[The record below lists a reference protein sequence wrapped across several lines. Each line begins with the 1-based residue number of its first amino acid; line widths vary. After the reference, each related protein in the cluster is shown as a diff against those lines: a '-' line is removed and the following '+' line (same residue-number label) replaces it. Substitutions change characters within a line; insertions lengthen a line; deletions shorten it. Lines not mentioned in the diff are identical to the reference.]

1 MTRRLSSSALRRVR
15 RGGVAEQDVVAAQDL
30 DRVPDLLRRRHA
42 GGEDDRAVGGAQ
54 GAQQLVV
61 GEGGGGDLVGR
72 DVELLQ
78 EGDGL
83 GVPRGGEPG
92 DVLRL
97 GVLVDLAVLVLAEL
111 HAVAVVDVGHA
122 APGGVALDVPLVA
135 RGADLR
141 GALLELHGVAA
152 GFGGGVDQLEGVLEV
167 AVVVDADLADDVD
180 GVTRAGGLRTER
192 AQTGVGAHGGE
203 VPYLSRESR
212 EGPRIQLAISRIA
225 PSPPGTVVTAR
236 AAPRTTSWA
245 LATATGQPTRAK
257 HGRSLTSLPT

>member
-1 MTRRLSSSALRRVR
+1 MTRRLRLLGLRRVR
-15 RGGVAEQDVVAAQDL
+15 RSGVAEQDVVAAQDL
-30 DRVPDLLRRRHA
+30 DGVADLLRGRHA
-42 GGEDDRAVGGAQ
+42 GGQDDRAARRAQ

-61 GEGGGGDLVGR
+61 REGRGGDLVGR

-78 EGDGL
+78 EGYGL
-83 GVPRGGEPG
+83 GVPRGGEPV
-92 DVLRL
+92 DVLAL

-111 HAVAVVDVGHA
+111 HAVAVVDVGHP

-141 GALLELHGVAA
+141 GALLELDGVAA
-152 GFGGGVDQLEGVLEV
+152 GLGGGVDELERVLQL

-180 GVTRAGGLRTER
+180 GPARAGGLRTEG
-192 AQTGVGAHGGE
+192 AQTGVAHDRN